1 MFKIPP
7 TQIFFCYSVYQDL
20 YNDMKKDIPNMHFH
34 QSLPSMETLTEWGEI
49 MGHKIVILDDLMMD
63 AADSDGIVHL
73 MCAGSHHH
81 QITVI
86 HIL

>member
-1 MFKIPP
+1 M
-7 TQIFFCYSVYQDL
+7 L
-20 YNDMKKDIPNMHFH
+20 
-34 QSLPSMETLTEWGEI
+34 EWGEI
-49 MGHKIVILDDLMMD
+49 MGHKIVVLDDLMMD

>member
-1 MFKIPP
+1 
-7 TQIFFCYSVYQDL
+7 
-20 YNDMKKDIPNMHFH
+20 
-34 QSLPSMETLTEWGEI
+34 METLTEWGDI
-49 MGHKIVILDDLMMD
+49 MGHKIVVLDDLMMN
-63 AADSDGIVHL
+63 AADSDEIVHL

>member
-1 MFKIPP
+1 
-7 TQIFFCYSVYQDL
+7 
-20 YNDMKKDIPNMHFH
+20 MKKDIPNMHFH

-49 MGHKIVILDDLMMD
+49 MGHKIVVLDDLMMD